1 MVRRWKLG
9 YYEFIPLIHTHI
21 SIGKTRVDR
30 MVIHPFSEARTRISC
45 ASHMLINRHLGQWA
59 LPSFRAQGG
68 ASLTELGV
76 ISVQHTKTSR
86 NPPIFVQMIFLLG
99 MRDFPL
105 QNKIAGGY
113 RKCWISMNVWF
124 WLKAHQI
131 QGSSI
136 YFTLHLQFLMPVA
149 FCKSSLRGE
158 PSFHATGTSH
168 WTPRRF

>member
-1 MVRRWKLG
+1 
-9 YYEFIPLIHTHI
+9 
-21 SIGKTRVDR
+21 

-86 NPPIFVQMIFLLG
+86 NPPIYIQIIFLLG

-105 QNKIAGGY
+105 QK
-113 RKCWISMNVWF
+113 K
-124 WLKAHQI
+124 
-131 QGSSI
+131 
-136 YFTLHLQFLMPVA
+136 
-149 FCKSSLRGE
+149 LRE
-158 PSFHATGTSH
+158 ATGNAEF
-168 WTPRRF
+168 P

>member
-1 MVRRWKLG
+1 MSVFIAELKVRDIMNSYLPSVTTRSLKSL
-9 YYEFIPLIHTHI
+9 

-76 ISVQHTKTSR
+76 ISVFFQHTKTSR
-86 NPPIFVQMIFLLG
+86 NPPIYIQMIFLLG

-105 QNKIAGGY
+105 QK
-113 RKCWISMNVWF
+113 KCERLQEM
-124 WLKAHQI
+124 
-131 QGSSI
+131 
-136 YFTLHLQFLMPVA
+136 LH
-149 FCKSSLRGE
+149 
-158 PSFHATGTSH
+158 FHGCLVFA
-168 WTPRRF
+168 

>member
-1 MVRRWKLG
+1 MNSYLSSVSTRSLKSL
-9 YYEFIPLIHTHI
+9 

-30 MVIHPFSEARTRISC
+30 MVIHPFSEASTRISC

-86 NPPIFVQMIFLLG
+86 NPPIYIQIIFLLG

-105 QNKIAGGY
+105 QKKIAGGY

-124 WLKAHQI
+124 SLKAHQI
-131 QGSSI
+131 QGSSMFF
-136 YFTLHLQFLMPVA
+136 YFAPTVLDACCILQ
-149 FCKSSLRGE
+149 E
-158 PSFHATGTSH
+158 
-168 WTPRRF
+168 